1 MEDKKSVDGWQ
12 KLTCSCGTI
21 RFAKVLHLRW
31 RAGSGVT
38 EEPNGYFCL
47 ECQAPVDAAQLI
59 TKLQLKMKQQEL
71 RDLESDI
78 GQIEPPQRK
87 AVAAK

>member
-1 MEDKKSVDGWQ
+1 MSEQKTQALDGWQ

-31 RAGSGVT
+31 RAGGGVT

-47 ECQAPVDAAQLI
+47 ECQAPVDAAALI
-59 TKLQLKMKQQEL
+59 AKAQHKLKLMEL
-71 RDLESDI
+71 RELEADI
-78 GQIEPPQRK
+78 GATTPQK
-87 AVAAK
+87 AVVAK